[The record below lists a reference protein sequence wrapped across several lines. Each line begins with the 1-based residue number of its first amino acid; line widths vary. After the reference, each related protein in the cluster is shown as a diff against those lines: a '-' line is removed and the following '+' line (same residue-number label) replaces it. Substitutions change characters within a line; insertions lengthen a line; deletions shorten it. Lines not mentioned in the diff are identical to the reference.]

1 MAMTSARDDE
11 AHRDIVSVFI
21 APPSQR
27 PILAALVDLSSAGLI
42 APFHWIEADADADVE
57 GLAADPDLVSV
68 SDGQVTASRYSHVV
82 NRHGLRAVRLLVVV
96 PVGHPA
102 EDALTAE
109 TELYFHS
116 LGITSTAE
124 RECTRVL
131 VPWSPQPLEVE
142 LGRVGWNNVMLS
154 PEATADPS
162 YSPTPWWE
170 DTTIIPG
177 AAAVGLAVQA
187 GLCGTVQDAPHDGS
201 LNTSSTYVEV
211 TRSFVRT
218 TDAHAAEDD
227 LRRRVMSMDGRFPR
241 PTRRET
247 GVLLSSYPDPAE
259 RITTAAQVWNQ
270 RHREKLRRR
279 MAPDPVGADKEIDF
293 LQALKLFLS
302 FMLKAVLG
310 APGDW
315 LRGQLRSAKAAIAST
330 TGRIV
335 FGQDSPMLVV
345 VGGVDAAGRNAGWR
359 DIMSAAKQASA
370 VMPEDFPRSDQP
382 VRRDFSALWRDLVFG
397 ARALVDGSGCTEL
410 GLAAYEGYVPDRD
423 VIAPPRDGEGSFTIA
438 ETIGSIAAGTTVHAW
453 DRLEIDR
460 IGAELRKVAEAN
472 GPHSQTAAQYLARMG
487 QWRARGN
494 QRFLSLI
501 GGFLADSFSRTRRDI
516 ASLAAQLKALIQQD
530 LTEQTELRQRRL
542 ASMIRILLAVFVVVL
557 IALAVLG
564 ALKTMTWKEV
574 GIISIIVFLVWLIAS
589 VAVFVS
595 QQREVFRL
603 IAAAQSRDRRLPVI
617 NANLRLAIEDLAA
630 QGEAYAQFDRWA
642 SVLTSFLTDPLGER
656 DTERTAR
663 EHLTRLPIPI
673 QRVEVEADDESLAD
687 AAAELRSKVF
697 TVGWAGQ
704 AWEALNARMKEDL
717 TPDQRS
723 QLKSRQLEMFSESGA
738 EGSALSNWAEG
749 LASKGVRSAAGADH
763 WATCLRLLDGEEG
776 GLSLELIALTPDG
789 RRHVADYRED
799 LAARRGR
806 SVIREIF
813 GASARSGQEGFTT
826 EAGHWFAE
834 RRDGLSE
841 TLVLADSTQP
851 LPESAFIYPGPRA
864 HEGAVPDS
872 VVIGADAGGDDSEDA
887 LRTRWDSSDRPQVVS
902 DGPDDDDDLE
912 Y

>member
-1 MAMTSARDDE
+1 MTSARDDE

-259 RITTAAQVWNQ
+259 RVTTAAQVWNQ
-270 RHREKLRRR
+270 RHRDKLRRR

-293 LQALKLFLS
+293 LQALKLFFS

-423 VIAPPRDGEGSFTIA
+423 VIAPPRDGEGSFTIR
-438 ETIGSIAAGTTVHAW
+438 S
-453 DRLEIDR
+453 
-460 IGAELRKVAEAN
+460 
-472 GPHSQTAAQYLARMG
+472 
-487 QWRARGN
+487 RA
-494 QRFLSLI
+494 
-501 GGFLADSFSRTRRDI
+501 
-516 ASLAAQLKALIQQD
+516 
-530 LTEQTELRQRRL
+530 
-542 ASMIRILLAVFVVVL
+542 
-557 IALAVLG
+557 
-564 ALKTMTWKEV
+564 
-574 GIISIIVFLVWLIAS
+574 
-589 VAVFVS
+589 
-595 QQREVFRL
+595 
-603 IAAAQSRDRRLPVI
+603 
-617 NANLRLAIEDLAA
+617 
-630 QGEAYAQFDRWA
+630 
-642 SVLTSFLTDPLGER
+642 
-656 DTERTAR
+656 
-663 EHLTRLPIPI
+663 
-673 QRVEVEADDESLAD
+673 
-687 AAAELRSKVF
+687 
-697 TVGWAGQ
+697 
-704 AWEALNARMKEDL
+704 
-717 TPDQRS
+717 
-723 QLKSRQLEMFSESGA
+723 
-738 EGSALSNWAEG
+738 
-749 LASKGVRSAAGADH
+749 
-763 WATCLRLLDGEEG
+763 
-776 GLSLELIALTPDG
+776 
-789 RRHVADYRED
+789 
-799 LAARRGR
+799 
-806 SVIREIF
+806 
-813 GASARSGQEGFTT
+813 QEG
-826 EAGHWFAE
+826 
-834 RRDGLSE
+834 R
-841 TLVLADSTQP
+841 
-851 LPESAFIYPGPRA
+851 
-864 HEGAVPDS
+864 
-872 VVIGADAGGDDSEDA
+872 
-887 LRTRWDSSDRPQVVS
+887 
-902 DGPDDDDDLE
+902 
-912 Y
+912 